1 MTSRTHD
8 NFRNNF
14 WTMFKK
20 TALLLRVGFPN
31 CPSRWSLYLSLPLCV
46 VHHSNRENG
55 ITAMYKLVIALVR
68 VVILVILT
76 AMLVVKPTWEAHSQL
91 PVEAEKRSPVRGNK
105 QSYSSA
111 LLFTSFIWHDVEL
124 LLSVVKLSWSRW
136 WWSYGNFIPTHCSVH
151 ITHIVL
157 GAVSW
162 VRVCHLLSQKKRF

>member
-1 MTSRTHD
+1 MGTTFTFCNKVHCCHPQGWERVK
-8 NFRNNF
+8 NFDPSGVAF
-14 WTMFKK
+14 
-20 TALLLRVGFPN
+20 FPFL
-31 CPSRWSLYLSLPLCV
+31 SSLSSQFSLASAYLSLPLCV

-111 LLFTSFIWHDVEL
+111 LLFTSFI
-124 LLSVVKLSWSRW
+124 
-136 WWSYGNFIPTHCSVH
+136 
-151 ITHIVL
+151 
-157 GAVSW
+157 
-162 VRVCHLLSQKKRF
+162 